1 MDRKAEVLR
10 KTKETEVEVFIYLDG
25 KGEKEIETP
34 VGFFNHMLEQLAE
47 HALFDLKVRAKG
59 DLKVDYHHLVEDVGI
74 CLGEAFL
81 KALGDKKGIR
91 RFGHSILAMDEV
103 LVLVAVDISGR
114 PFLDLRA
121 DVKGKA
127 GEFDFELLEVF
138 FRGFVNHALLTLHMR
153 LLEGRNLHHISE
165 ALFKGFA
172 LALREAVQLD
182 PRKTEIPSTKGLL

>member
-1 MDRKAEVLR
+1 MDRKAEVFR
-10 KTKETEVEVFIYLDG
+10 KTKETEVEVFINLDG
-25 KGEKEIETP
+25 KGGKEIETP
-34 VGFFNHMLEQLAE
+34 VAFFKHMLEQLAE
-47 HALFDLKVRAKG
+47 HASFDLKVRAEG
-59 DLKVDYHHLVEDVGI
+59 DVKVDYHHLVEDVGI

-91 RFGHSILAMDEV
+91 RFGYAILPMDET
-103 LVLVAVDISGR
+103 LVLVGVDISGR

-121 DVKGKA
+121 EVKGKV

-165 ALFKGFA
+165 AFFKGFA
-172 LALREAVQLD
+172 LALKEAVQLD

>member
-10 KTKETEVEVFIYLDG
+10 KTKETEVEVFINLDG

-47 HALFDLKVRAKG
+47 HALFDLKVGAKG

-91 RFGHSILAMDEV
+91 RFGHSVLAMDET

-121 DVKGKA
+121 DVKGKV
-127 GEFDFELLEVF
+127 GGFDFELLEVF

-165 ALFKGFA
+165 AFFKGFA